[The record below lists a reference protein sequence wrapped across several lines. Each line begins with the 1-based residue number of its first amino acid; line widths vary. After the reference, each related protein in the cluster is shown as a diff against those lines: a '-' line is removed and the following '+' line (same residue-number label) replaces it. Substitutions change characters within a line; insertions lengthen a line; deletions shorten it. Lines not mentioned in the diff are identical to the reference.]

1 MLALE
6 LKDVNYS
13 YFTKE
18 KETKALQDI
27 NLSVKKGQFISIV
40 GPSGCGKATLLSII
54 CGLS

>member
-27 NLSVKKGQFISIV
+27 NLSIRKKRTIHIHSRSV
-40 GPSGCGKATLLSII
+40 RLW
-54 CGLS
+54 